1 MQILNDYLHMVT
13 VPNHVI
19 PLYDYAFN
27 KHLIRDLKVK
37 NAKIF
42 RLHRTNLLNH
52 YANRKSL
59 KADKSII

>member
-37 NAKIF
+37 KCKNI
-42 RLHRTNLLNH
+42 
-52 YANRKSL
+52 SL
-59 KADKSII
+59 T

>member
-1 MQILNDYLHMVT
+1 MVT

-37 NAKIF
+37 KCKKYFAYIG
-42 RLHRTNLLNH
+42 LI
-52 YANRKSL
+52 Y
-59 KADKSII
+59 